1 MVAGLVTTG
10 PNPRHKEGSM
20 RHTHTSIATAA
31 TVLAL
36 SLGGASTALADDI
49 RVGQD
54 LHSDNCISCHAD
66 MVGGDGSGL
75 YTRDNRMVGSHD
87 ELVAQVNNCN
97 VNLGTNWFDDEVNAV
112 VAYLNAEYYQFDE

>member
-1 MVAGLVTTG
+1 MVAGPVA
-10 PNPRHKEGSM
+10 PDSNPRDQEGTM
-20 RHTHTSIATAA
+20 RHTNARIAAGTAA
-31 TVLAL
+31 LAL
-36 SLGGASTALADDI
+36 SLSGANIALADDI
-49 RVGQD
+49 RMGQE

-66 MVGGDGSGL
+66 MVGGDGSDL
-75 YTRDNRMVGSHD
+75 YTRSNRMVGSHD